1 MERVA
6 FIINPFSSKKNY
18 HPFLNELKKKVENP
32 LFIVSESIEH
42 TLDFIQE
49 NFDKVDVFVAM
60 GGDGTIS
67 TVARQII
74 DTEKILAVFPAGS
87 GNGFAN
93 ETHFDKDI
101 TALFSKIKQ
110 RQHHS
115 IDTFLVN
122 NHFSINVSG
131 VGFDAEVA
139 KNFEKTSRGF
149 SNYIK
154 TTINTFFKYQPI
166 SIVFEEK
173 YQEHNGEYLMVN
185 IANTRQFGNNA
196 YIAPLASTT
205 DGLVDVVLVK
215 KMPFVETIP
224 FALKMF
230 NKTLKDNEYLTYIST
245 KEISFSVNS
254 NTWHLDGEY
263 KEVNAPVT
271 IKVLP
276 KSLRILI

>member
-6 FIINPFSSKKNY
+6 FIIKPFSYKKNY
-18 HPFLNELKKKVENP
+18 HPFLNELKKRVENP

-42 TLDFIQE
+42 TLDFIKE
-49 NFDKVDVFVAM
+49 NFDHVDVFVAM

-74 DTEKILAVFPAGS
+74 NTNKILAVFPAGS

-93 ETHFDKDI
+93 ETNFDKNI
-101 TALFSKIKQ
+101 STLFSKIKNKKH
-110 RQHHS
+110 RS

-122 NHFSINVSG
+122 EQFSINVSG

-154 TTINTFFKYQPI
+154 TTINTFFKYKPI
-166 SIVFEEK
+166 TITFEEPYK
-173 YQEHNGEYLMVN
+173 QHNGEYLMVN

-205 DGLVDVVLVK
+205 DGLVDIVLVK
-215 KMPFVETIP
+215 KMPFAETIP
-224 FALKMF
+224 FAVRMF
-230 NKTLKDNEYLTYIST
+230 NKTLKDNKYLTYIST

-263 KEVNAPVT
+263 KEIASPVA

-276 KSLRILI
+276 NSLRILV

>member
-49 NFDKVDVFVAM
+49 NFDKVDIFVVM

-93 ETHFDKDI
+93 ETNFDKDI
-101 TALFSKIKQ
+101 TALFSKIKNKH
-110 RQHHS
+110 HHS

-230 NKTLKDNEYLTYIST
+230 NKTLKDNQYLTYIST
-245 KEISFSVNS
+245 KEVSFSVNS

-263 KEVNAPVT
+263 KEIDSPVT

-276 KSLRILI
+276 KSLKILI

>member
-1 MERVA
+1 
-6 FIINPFSSKKNY
+6 
-18 HPFLNELKKKVENP
+18 
-32 LFIVSESIEH
+32 
-42 TLDFIQE
+42 
-49 NFDKVDVFVAM
+49 
-60 GGDGTIS
+60 
-67 TVARQII
+67 
-74 DTEKILAVFPAGS
+74 
-87 GNGFAN
+87 
-93 ETHFDKDI
+93 
-101 TALFSKIKQ
+101 
-110 RQHHS
+110 
-115 IDTFLVN
+115 LVN

-154 TTINTFFKYQPI
+154 TTINTFFKYKPV
-166 SIVFEEK
+166 SIVFQEK
-173 YQEHNGEYLMVN
+173 YQEYNGEYLMVN

-230 NKTLKDNEYLTYIST
+230 NKTLKDNQYLTYIST
-245 KEISFSVNS
+245 KEVSFSVNS

-263 KEVNAPVT
+263 KEIDSPVT

-276 KSLRILI
+276 KSLKILI